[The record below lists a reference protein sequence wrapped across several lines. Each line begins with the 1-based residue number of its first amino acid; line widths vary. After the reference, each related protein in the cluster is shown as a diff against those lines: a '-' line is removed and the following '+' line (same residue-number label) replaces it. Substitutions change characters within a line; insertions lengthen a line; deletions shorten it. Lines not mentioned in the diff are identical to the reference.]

1 MDKNTITGLAL
12 IGVVLIGFNIWSQ
25 PSQAERE
32 EQASQ
37 DSIQQ
42 AAELN
47 RKAAQHDVAQAPVA
61 ATRSQIFA
69 ANARGASQLITLQN
83 DKVEVKIGTHGG
95 TIESATVKGY
105 KEYGSE
111 QDVRLLEKETN
122 TMELTLSAKAEN
134 IYLNQLYF
142 TPAEQ
147 TDSTLTLEATAANG
161 GKLSILYTLRP
172 DNYVLDMEVKADG
185 LANYFAPGENAMGIF
200 WAGKLRQM
208 EKGFSFEN
216 RYSQLTYKKK
226 GDDAKMLSFTGKDR
240 KDPDTRLDW
249 VAFKTQFFSAV
260 LIGQQDFKNAQLYSE
275 EQEEN
280 SGYLKQYIA
289 KMQTPFDA
297 TGKQPTQLQM
307 YLGPNDFHTL
317 KSIDDQSLAKENLD
331 VEELV
336 DFGWPVVKWIN
347 RYFILYLFDG
357 LSALGLHMALVLLL
371 LTLIVKALVFPAN
384 RKSYLSTAR
393 MRVLKPEVDKIAAK
407 YTRPEDAL
415 KKQQET
421 MQLYSSYGV
430 SPMGGCLPMLI
441 QMPIWIA
448 LFNFVPNAIELRG
461 QSFLWADDLSA
472 YDSLISWNTH
482 LPLIGD
488 HISIFCVLFS
498 VTNILTMVVSMRQQ
512 QQSAM
517 MSAEQEQQM
526 KMMRWMSYLMP
537 VVFFFTFNNY
547 SAGLCYY
554 YFLSALSSVL
564 IMWALRKFT
573 NEDKLLAQLKAYKE
587 KNAGNP
593 KKMSSLAARL
603 EAMQKMAEEQQRR
616 QQQK

>member
-1 MDKNTITGLAL
+1 MDKNTIIGLGL
-12 IGVVLIGFNIWSQ
+12 IGVVLIGFNMWSR
-25 PSQAERE
+25 PGQAELE
-32 EQASQ
+32 EQARQ

-69 ANARGASQLITLQN
+69 ANAQGKSQFITLQN

-105 KEYGSE
+105 KEYGSD
-111 QDVRLLEKETN
+111 QDVRLLEKGNN
-122 TMELTLSAKAEN
+122 TLELTLSTKAEN
-134 IYLNQLYF
+134 IYFNQLYF
-142 TPAEQ
+142 TPAAQ

-161 GKLSILYTLRP
+161 GKLNILYTLRP
-172 DNYVLDMEVKADG
+172 DTYILDMEVKADG
-185 LANYFAPGENAMGIF
+185 LADYFAPGDNTMGIY
-200 WAGKLRQM
+200 WASRLRQM

-216 RYSQLTYKKK
+216 RYSQLTYKEKN
-226 GDDAKMLSFTGKDR
+226 DDVEVLNFTGKDR
-240 KDPDTRLDW
+240 EDPEATLDW

-260 LIGQQDFKNAQLYSE
+260 LIGQQDFKKTQLYSE
-275 EQEEN
+275 TQEEN
-280 SGYLKQYIA
+280 SGYLKKYVA
-289 KMQTPFDA
+289 KMQTSFDA
-297 TGKQPTQLQM
+297 GGKQATQLQL

-317 KSIDDQSLAKENLD
+317 KSIDKQSLAKKNLD

-336 DFGWPVVKWIN
+336 DFGWPIVKWIN

-357 LSALGLHMALVLLL
+357 LTALGLHMALVLLL

-407 YTRPEDAL
+407 YTKPEDAL
-415 KKQQET
+415 KRQQET

-488 HISIFCVLFS
+488 HISIFCVLFT
-498 VTNILTMVVSMRQQ
+498 VTQLLTMMVSMRQQ
-512 QQSAM
+512 QQNGM
-517 MSAEQEQQM
+517 MSAEQAQQM

-537 VVFFFTFNNY
+537 VIFFFTFNNY
-547 SAGLCYY
+547 SSGLCYY

-564 IMWALRKFT
+564 VMWALRRFT
-573 NEDKLLAQLKAYKE
+573 DDGKLLAQLKAYKE
-587 KNAGNP
+587 KNAGKP